1 VDRHNRVSISKTV
14 RTALVLSGAALLLPS
29 LAEAQS
35 HGTLQV
41 SATVVDSKAGI
52 QTLAVARTAI
62 SHWSNAKTER
72 HVDVTT
78 LAQVSVALDPA
89 IHDPANQPAER
100 QAPAT
105 TLVVRIDYVNN

>member
-1 VDRHNRVSISKTV
+1 MLIHQLGALVDRHIRVSTLKAV
-14 RTALVLSGAALLLPS
+14 RAALLLLGTALLLPA

-52 QTLAVARTAI
+52 QTLDVARTAI
-62 SHWSNAKTER
+62 SQWANARTER

-89 IHDPANQPAER
+89 IHDPANQP
-100 QAPAT
+100 T
-105 TLVVRIDYVNN
+105 